1 MTDAAS
7 TKVIHVTEEG
17 LEELKAELLELETV
31 KLPAGIE
38 RLSIARSHGD
48 LKENSEYHN
57 AKEDLELIENRISE
71 LKDALNH
78 AQVVKQTKSK
88 TKIGVGSL
96 VKVSIKGKKSTT
108 KTFHIVGDF
117 EANPTEGKISSSSP
131 IGAALLGHKVGDE
144 VVIKI
149 PTGTATYLVE
159 EIK

>member
-1 MTDAAS
+1 MTDATHA
-7 TKVIHVTEEG
+7 KVIHVTAEG
-17 LEELKAELLELETV
+17 LEELKAELQELETV

-57 AKEDLELIENRISE
+57 AKEDLELIENRVSE

-78 AQVVKQTKSK
+78 AQVVKHTKSK
-88 TKIGVGSL
+88 TKVGVGSL
-96 VKVSIKGKKSTT
+96 VKVSVKGKKATK

-131 IGAALLGHKVGDE
+131 IGATLLGHKVGDE
-144 VVIKI
+144 VEVKI
-149 PTGTATYLVE
+149 PNGTVLYLIE